1 MSVLSRKANLKSDV
15 VSGFSLTKI
24 LGIFFNTALAVKA
37 NTIIPNPK
45 IESHTK
51 RS

>member
-1 MSVLSRKANLKSDV
+1 MSVLSRKANLKSDI
-15 VSGFSLTKI
+15 VSAFSLIKI
-24 LGIFFNTALAVKA
+24 LGTFFNTALAIKT